1 MTKSIFSK
9 QYDLLREL
17 LITARQQNRLTQA
30 QVAAK
35 LNKPQS
41 FVSKY
46 ERGER
51 RLDVV
56 EFLEVTRA
64 LDVDPSF
71 MIERIELYDEEHKKN
86 ILEKWKITAYALTDL
101 LAQNP
106 SLRGMLFGYVYSAR
120 A

>member
-17 LITARQQNRLTQA
+17 LITARQRNRLTQA

-56 EFLEVTRA
+56 EFLNITRA

-71 MIERIELYDEEHKKN
+71 MIERIELYDEEHKEN
-86 ILEKWKITAYALTDL
+86 ILEKGSVTHLGQPPVEFRAAIREVV
-101 LAQNP
+101 P
-106 SLRGMLFGYVYSAR
+106 AR
-120 A
+120 LGQWASD